1 MCVPTPACPNKE
13 GSSMLRKVRLYF
25 QILNGFPISAESQLS
40 PGSFVR
46 LRFFQQE
53 ICNRG
58 SRCNVVIIKILLK
71 KKKQKKP
78 TGWIS
83 NALLLWDCQGFPFS
97 WLHYLLAGAVF
108 SSKSA
113 SQLCAEK
120 NLLGKF
126 ETLITH
132 SSICM
137 YCTAYQCIHS
147 FGFQHF
153 TTFHRSAWARR
164 TDLGRLKDFCFQ
176 TLMFTLL
183 CLLISWFYFYFIY
196 FIFFLISNIKW
207 VFGGP
212 E

>member
-1 MCVPTPACPNKE
+1 MRTEHVSPHQPAPNKE

-40 PGSFVR
+40 PGSFVC
-46 LRFFQQE
+46 LCFFQQE

-71 KKKQKKP
+71 KKTP
-78 TGWIS
+78 TEWIS
-83 NALLLWDCQGFPFS
+83 NALLLWGCQGFPFS

-108 SSKSA
+108 LSKSV

-120 NLLGKF
+120 KLLGKF

-147 FGFQHF
+147 LWLS
-153 TTFHRSAWARR
+153 TFHN
-164 TDLGRLKDFCFQ
+164 F
-176 TLMFTLL
+176 
-183 CLLISWFYFYFIY
+183 
-196 FIFFLISNIKW
+196 
-207 VFGGP
+207 P
-212 E
+212 